1 MMRIFQRRKL
11 QRPTKKK
18 RREDWRL
25 ALRLYICITFPLM
38 SSICLKLADD
48 AQGVKG
54 EHQPS

>member
-25 ALRLYICITFPLM
+25 ALRLYNCITFPLM